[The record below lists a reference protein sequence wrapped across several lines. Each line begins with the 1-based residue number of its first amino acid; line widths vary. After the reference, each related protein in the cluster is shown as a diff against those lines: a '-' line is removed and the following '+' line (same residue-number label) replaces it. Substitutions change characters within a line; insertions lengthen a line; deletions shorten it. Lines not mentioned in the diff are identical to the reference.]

1 MTTGSRAPAA
11 GLRHAP
17 ARRSALSR
25 SPGPAVGQPAAGAAD
40 GGAAG
45 PGRRQVRLIF
55 SALMLGMLLAA
66 LDQTIVATAL
76 PTITGDLHGLNHIGW
91 VVTAYLLAVAVVMP
105 VYGKVGDLAGRKP
118 VFQFAIVLFLAGSA
132 ASGLAHSMDQLIAF
146 RAVQGAGAGG
156 LIIGAQAII
165 GDVVSPRERGR
176 YQGLIG
182 AVFGLASVIG
192 PLLGGFLVDNLSW
205 RWIFYINLP
214 IGAIALIVTGVVLR
228 LPRPQSKP
236 RVDYAGMVLLAGAV
250 ISLVLLTSWG
260 GTTYAWTS
268 PVITGLG
275 AAALALGAAWLVSAR
290 HAADPVI
297 PLQLFR
303 DPAFRIAGVISL
315 ITGIAMFGAI
325 SYLPTYLQIV
335 TGVSATGSG
344 LLLLPLIGGLLVTSV
359 SSGRLIARTGHY
371 KAYPVAGTALAAAGL
386 YLLSTM
392 GVRTS
397 HLASSVYLLVL
408 GLGLGLFLQVMVLIA
423 QNSAPR
429 RDLGAATASV
439 NFARQIGSSIGVA
452 LVGALFIHRLDGQ
465 LGAHLPASGVGHL
478 SAAQV
483 SSITPQGLAQLPA
496 PLRHVIASAFAQAL
510 PPLYAYLIPLLAAAF
525 VLALI
530 LKEIPLRT
538 RARREA
544 AQAGPA
550 QPGARPPGAAAASP
564 GRRSAPPQVAAAP
577 AALRR
582 PRLPHGRNSPPAE

>member
-1 MTTGSRAPAA
+1 M
-11 GLRHAP
+11 
-17 ARRSALSR
+17 
-25 SPGPAVGQPAAGAAD
+25 
-40 GGAAG
+40 
-45 PGRRQVRLIF
+45 RLIF

-105 VYGKVGDLAGRKP
+105 VYGKVGDLFGRKP

-214 IGAIALIVTGVVLR
+214 IGAVALIVTAVVLR
-228 LPRPQSKP
+228 LPRPQSRP
-236 RVDYAGMVLLAGAV
+236 RIDYAGMVLLGGAV
-250 ISLVLLTSWG
+250 ISLVLLTSFG

-275 AAALALGAAWLVSAR
+275 AAAVALGAAWLVSAR

-297 PLQLFR
+297 PLRLFR
-303 DPAFRIAGVISL
+303 DPAFRIAAVISL

-344 LLLLPLIGGLLVTSV
+344 LLLLPLIGGLLVTSI
-359 SSGRLIARTGHY
+359 SSGRLITRTGHY

-392 GVRTS
+392 GVRN
-397 HLASSVYLLVL
+397 LAP
-408 GLGLGLFLQVMVLIA
+408 GLQRVPAGAGPGPRTVPAGHGPHRAEQRGTARSGRGHRVGQLRPADRQQHRRGPDRGTVHPPARRPA
-423 QNSAPR
+423 QRPPPGVRGRPPQRSAGQLDHPAGPR
-429 RDLGAATASV
+429 PAACPAQ
-439 NFARQIGSSIGVA
+439 AR
-452 LVGALFIHRLDGQ
+452 HRLSVR
-465 LGAHLPASGVGHL
+465 PR
-478 SAAQV
+478 
-483 SSITPQGLAQLPA
+483 PPA
-496 PLRHVIASAFAQAL
+496 PVRV
-510 PPLYAYLIPLLAAAF
+510 PDPAAGRG
-525 VLALI
+525 V
-530 LKEIPLRT
+530 
-538 RARREA
+538 RARADPEGDPA
-544 AQAGPA
+544 AHPRPAGCGTGRPRAAGSTPA
-550 QPGARPPGAAAASP
+550 
-564 GRRSAPPQVAAAP
+564 GRRSRQPRHVPAAGRPHRKSRPHPPRSAAP
-577 AALRR
+577 AASPLGIT
-582 PRLPHGRNSPPAE
+582 RLPSEPRISTNRISR

>member
-1 MTTGSRAPAA
+1 MTTGWRGPAAASPSRARTGDRSCP
-11 GLRHAP
+11 G
-17 ARRSALSR
+17 RRGR
-25 SPGPAVGQPAAGAAD
+25 PVGQPAAGASD

-105 VYGKVGDLAGRKP
+105 VYGKVGDLFGRKP
-118 VFQFAIVLFLAGSA
+118 VFQFAIVVFLAGSA

-192 PLLGGFLVDNLSW
+192 PLLGGFLVDSLSW

-214 IGAIALIVTGVVLR
+214 VGAVALTVTGVVLH
-228 LPRPQSKP
+228 LPRPQRRP
-236 RVDYAGMVLLAGAV
+236 RIDYAGMVLLGGAV
-250 ISLVLLTSWG
+250 ICLVLLTSWG
-260 GTTYAWTS
+260 GTTYAWSS

-297 PLQLFR
+297 PLRLFR
-303 DPAFRIAGVISL
+303 DQTFRIAGVISL

-344 LLLLPLIGGLLVTSV
+344 LLLLPLIAGLLVTSI

-371 KAYPVAGTALAAAGL
+371 KAYPVAGTALAAVGL

-392 GVRTS
+392 SAGTS

-408 GLGLGLFLQVMVLIA
+408 GLGIGLFLQVMVLIV
-423 QNSAPR
+423 QNTR
-429 RDLGAATASV
+429 GAARPGRGDRV
-439 NFARQIGSSIGVA
+439 
-452 LVGALFIHRLDGQ
+452 GQ
-465 LGAHLPASGVGHL
+465 LRPADRQQHRRRPDRGTVH
-478 SAAQV
+478 
-483 SSITPQGLAQLPA
+483 
-496 PLRHVIASAFAQAL
+496 
-510 PPLYAYLIPLLAAAF
+510 PP
-525 VLALI
+525 
-530 LKEIPLRT
+530 
-538 RARREA
+538 ARRPA
-544 AQAGPA
+544 RRPPPGVRGRPSQRSAGQLDHPAGPRPA
-550 QPGARPPGAAAASP
+550 ARPPQARRRLSVRPGAPAPVRVPDPAAGSGVRARADPQGDPAAHPCPAGCGTGRPRPAGSTP
-564 GRRSAPPQVAAAP
+564 AGRRSRQSRHVPAASQRGPHRAPPPP
-577 AALRR
+577 AAL
-582 PRLPHGRNSPPAE
+582 PLE

>member
-1 MTTGSRAPAA
+1 
-11 GLRHAP
+11 
-17 ARRSALSR
+17 
-25 SPGPAVGQPAAGAAD
+25 
-40 GGAAG
+40 
-45 PGRRQVRLIF
+45 VRLIF

-105 VYGKVGDLAGRKP
+105 VYGKAGDLFGRKP
-118 VFQFAIVLFLAGSA
+118 VFQFAIVVFLADSA

-192 PLLGGFLVDNLSW
+192 PLLGGFLVDSLSW
-205 RWIFYINLP
+205 RWIFCINLP
-214 IGAIALIVTGVVLR
+214 VGAVALIVTGVVLH
-228 LPRPQSKP
+228 LPRPRRRP
-236 RVDYAGMVLLAGAV
+236 RIDYAGMVLLGGAV
-250 ISLVLLTSWG
+250 IC
-260 GTTYAWTS
+260 
-268 PVITGLG
+268 LG
-275 AAALALGAAWLVSAR
+275 AAALAFGAAWLVSAR

-297 PLQLFR
+297 PLRLFR
-303 DPAFRIAGVISL
+303 DQTFRIAGVISL

-344 LLLLPLIGGLLVTSV
+344 LLLLPLIAGLLVTSI

-392 GVRTS
+392 SAGTP
-397 HLASSVYLLVL
+397 HLASSLYLLVL
-408 GLGLGLFLQVMVLIA
+408 GLGIGLFLQVMVLIVQNTAA
-423 QNSAPR
+423 Q

-452 LVGALFIHRLDGQ
+452 LIGALFIHRLDGQ
-465 LGAHLPASGVGHL
+465 LGAHLPASGAGHL

-510 PPLYAYLIPLLAAAF
+510 PPLYAYLLPLLAAAF

-538 RARREA
+538 RARRDA
-544 AQAGPA
+544 AQAAPA
-550 QPGARPPGAAAASP
+550 QPGAPPQGAAASSP
-564 GRRSAPPQVAAAP
+564 GTSRPPAGPAARRGRTHRAAPPPAAP
-577 AALRR
+577 PL
-582 PRLPHGRNSPPAE
+582 E

>member
-1 MTTGSRAPAA
+1 
-11 GLRHAP
+11 
-17 ARRSALSR
+17 
-25 SPGPAVGQPAAGAAD
+25 
-40 GGAAG
+40 
-45 PGRRQVRLIF
+45 
-55 SALMLGMLLAA
+55 
-66 LDQTIVATAL
+66 
-76 PTITGDLHGLNHIGW
+76 
-91 VVTAYLLAVAVVMP
+91 
-105 VYGKVGDLAGRKP
+105 
-118 VFQFAIVLFLAGSA
+118 
-132 ASGLAHSMDQLIAF
+132 MDQLIAF

-214 IGAIALIVTGVVLR
+214 VGAVALIVTTIVLH
-228 LPRPQSKP
+228 LPRPQRRP
-236 RVDYAGMVLLAGAV
+236 RIDYAGMVLLGGAV

-268 PVITGLG
+268 PVIIRLG
-275 AAALALGAAWLVSAR
+275 AAALAFGAAWLVSAR

-297 PLQLFR
+297 PLRLFR
-303 DPAFRIAGVISL
+303 DQTFRIAGVISL

-325 SYLPTYLQIV
+325 SYLPAYLQIV

-344 LLLLPLIGGLLVTSV
+344 LLLLPLIAWLVTSI
-359 SSGRLIARTGHY
+359 SSGPLIARTGHY

-386 YLLSTM
+386 YLLSTI
-392 GVRTS
+392 GAGTS
-397 HLASSVYLLVL
+397 HLASSLYLLVL
-408 GLGLGLFLQVMVLIA
+408 GLGIGLFLQVMVLIV
-423 QNSAPR
+423 QNTAAR
-429 RDLGAATASV
+429 RDLGAATALV

-452 LVGALFIHRLDGQ
+452 LIGALFIHRLDGQ
-465 LGAHLPASGVGHL
+465 LGAHLPASGAGHL

-538 RARREA
+538 RPQRDA
-544 AQAGPA
+544 AQATPA
-550 QPGARPPGAAAASP
+550 QQGARPQGAAATSP
-564 GRRSAPPQVAAAP
+564 GTSQPPAWPHRKSRPHPPRSAAP
-577 AALRR
+577 GCLTAGIT
-582 PRLPHGRNSPPAE
+582 RLPSEPRISTIRISR